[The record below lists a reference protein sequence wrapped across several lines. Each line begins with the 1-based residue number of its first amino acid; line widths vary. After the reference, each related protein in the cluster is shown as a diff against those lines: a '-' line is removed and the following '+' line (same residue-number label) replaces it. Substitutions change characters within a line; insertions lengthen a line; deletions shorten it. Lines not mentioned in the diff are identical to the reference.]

1 MLGDLGMTKGA
12 RAVGA
17 IGTVALTLAMAACGG
32 DDSGT
37 VGGSGGSASTAS
49 GTPVPSES
57 SDLKISAEEKGGL
70 SFAPKDLSAKAGEV
84 TITMDNPSGNG
95 MPHDVAITGNGV
107 NQIGKIVQP
116 GGTSTV
122 KADLKPG
129 TYTFYCS
136 VGSHRQA
143 GMEGTLE
150 VQ

>member
-1 MLGDLGMTKGA
+1 
-12 RAVGA
+12 
-17 IGTVALTLAMAACGG
+17 
-32 DDSGT
+32 
-37 VGGSGGSASTAS
+37 
-49 GTPVPSES
+49 
-57 SDLKISAEEKGGL
+57 
-70 SFAPKDLSAKAGEV
+70 
-84 TITMDNPSGNG
+84 MDNPGGNG

-107 NQIGKIVQP
+107 EQSGKIVQP

-136 VGSHRQA
+136 VGSHRKA